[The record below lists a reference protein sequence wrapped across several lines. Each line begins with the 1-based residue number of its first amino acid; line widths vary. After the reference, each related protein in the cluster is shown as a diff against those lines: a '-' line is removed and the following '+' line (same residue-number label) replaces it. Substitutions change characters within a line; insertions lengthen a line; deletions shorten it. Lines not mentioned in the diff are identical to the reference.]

1 MEIDFLET
9 AQDFSRGVL
18 QLTAATNSQDGDLT
32 SDYTQEAVALRK
44 VFRKLSLPSRRL
56 VVDFAQMLVKQTAV

>member
-1 MEIDFLET
+1 MEGLPPP
-9 AQDFSRGVL
+9 V
-18 QLTAATNSQDGDLT
+18 AANSQDGDLT
-32 SDYTQEAVALRK
+32 LDYTQEAVELRK